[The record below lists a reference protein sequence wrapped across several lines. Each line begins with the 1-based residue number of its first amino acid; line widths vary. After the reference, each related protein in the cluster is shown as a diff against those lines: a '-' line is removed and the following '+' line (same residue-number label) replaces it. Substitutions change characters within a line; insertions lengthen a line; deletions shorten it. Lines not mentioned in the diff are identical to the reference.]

1 MTVLE
6 KFRERAK
13 KQPQKLV
20 FPEGT
25 DPRVVEAAQRVRTE
39 GIGYPTLIGEPDKIA
54 AVAKTRG
61 VSLSGIDIVDPATS
75 PEFER
80 LAESYFEMRRHK
92 GVTLEEAREYIRDEA
107 AFGAMLVRDG
117 QCDGYIAGAVRT
129 TGDTV
134 RAGLRCIGLKTGISV
149 VSSYFIM
156 VLPDPKWG
164 HNGTLFYADS
174 GVVPD
179 PTAAQLAD
187 IAVSTAENVR
197 IFLETEPRV
206 AFLSFSTKGSAEHPR
221 VDKVRQAVA
230 ILAERRPDFVFDGE
244 LQGDAALIPSVASRK
259 APASPIE
266 GRANTLIFPDL
277 DAGNICYKLT
287 QRLAGA
293 EAIGPILQGLAKPLN
308 DLSRGC
314 SVEDIVNVAAI
325 TALQAAEGKKK
336 HGDH

>member
-13 KQPQKLV
+13 KDPQRLV

-25 DPRVVEAAQRVRTE
+25 DPRIIKAAHRIHAE
-39 GIGYPTLIGEPDKIA
+39 GIGFPTLIGNAEEIA
-54 AVAKTRG
+54 AIARTNG
-61 VSLSGIDIVDPATS
+61 VSVAGIEIIDPASS

-80 LAESYFEMRRHK
+80 LAQLYFERRRHK
-92 GVTLEEAREYIRDEA
+92 GDTLEQAREYIRDTA
-107 AFGAMLVRDG
+107 AFGAMLVSDG
-117 QCDGYIAGAVRT
+117 LCDGYVAGAVRT

-134 RAGLRCIGLKTGISV
+134 RAGIRCIGLMPGISV

-156 VLPDPKWG
+156 VLPDPRWG
-164 HNGTLFYADS
+164 VDGTLFYADC

-179 PTAAQLAD
+179 PTPEQLAD
-187 IAVSTAENVR
+187 IAVSTAQNVR
-197 IFLETEPRV
+197 TFLETEPRV
-206 AFLSFSTKGSAEHPR
+206 AFLSFSTKGSAVHPR
-221 VDKVRQAVA
+221 VDKVKKAVELLEQRQ
-230 ILAERRPDFVFDGE
+230 PDFIFDGE
-244 LQGDAALIPSVASRK
+244 LQGDAALIPTVASRK
-259 APASPIE
+259 APGSPVE

-277 DAGNICYKLT
+277 DAGNIGYKLT

-314 SVEDIVNVAAI
+314 NVDDIVNVAAI
-325 TALQAAEGKKK
+325 TALQAVEGNK
-336 HGDH
+336 HGNH